1 MKDKKIYIKAYLN
14 HNLGDDLFIDVLV
27 KRYPETQFYLY
38 APPGYRIT
46 FSHLKNLKVYE
57 TTMFGVRL
65 FNKIFLKMGFGQD
78 SFDHFLRNAC
88 NAIVQIG
95 GSIFRISDKMYL
107 QNIKKMLPL
116 IKKGKKVFIIGSNFC
131 KGFDEKFRRDHYEY
145 FKRAEDVCFRDNYS
159 YQLFH
164 TLRNVRRADDIIFGY
179 KNTLPA
185 EEENSIMLSVIDF
198 KVRSAYRKLHN
209 VYRDK
214 MADLINQFV
223 SKGFQVKLTSF
234 CEKEGDEDM
243 IEVITACS
251 SLSKEA
257 KDSLQIIRYRN
268 DMEKLIHTIKSVKYI
283 VAARFHAMILG
294 LLFGKKV
301 FAVIQGNKFNNVIE
315 DNGWPLESCR
325 IREIDKLEPEQV
337 LHYFENSCKIDVSNC
352 ICGAEKQFS
361 ALDCYIV
368 GEDSKKE

>member
-131 KGFDEKFRRDHYEY
+131 KGFDEKFFLYVEDMDICYRCWKKNKKVVYYPLSKMTHVHQRSSQRLNKKTLIHLKSFFY
-145 FKRAEDVCFRDNYS
+145 FFR
-159 YQLFH
+159 
-164 TLRNVRRADDIIFGY
+164 
-179 KNTLPA
+179 KNR
-185 EEENSIMLSVIDF
+185 F
-198 KVRSAYRKLHN
+198 KIKSEAQH
-209 VYRDK
+209 
-214 MADLINQFV
+214 
-223 SKGFQVKLTSF
+223 LTSAPQR
-234 CEKEGDEDM
+234 EKETFQLQPK
-243 IEVITACS
+243 VVP
-251 SLSKEA
+251 SK
-257 KDSLQIIRYRN
+257 
-268 DMEKLIHTIKSVKYI
+268 
-283 VAARFHAMILG
+283 
-294 LLFGKKV
+294 
-301 FAVIQGNKFNNVIE
+301 
-315 DNGWPLESCR
+315 
-325 IREIDKLEPEQV
+325 
-337 LHYFENSCKIDVSNC
+337 
-352 ICGAEKQFS
+352 
-361 ALDCYIV
+361 
-368 GEDSKKE
+368 